1 MNVYILVLICT
12 SITFFATAL
21 GSALVFLIKEMNENI
36 EKICLGLASGIMISA
51 SIFSLLLPALED
63 SSCLSVIISVLL
75 GGLLILIMDK
85 IFSHKNAT
93 PQKKSM
99 FFLAVTLHNV
109 PEGMA
114 VGLACALAYQLN
126 SAVTL
131 ASAVALAIGI
141 AIQNIPE
148 GTAVSI
154 AMLEQKKTRMQ
165 AFLYGLFSGIVEP
178 IAGILMAI
186 LSHKL
191 ATFMPFFLSLAAG
204 TMFYVVVDELI
215 PNSKS
220 EKNNSGVLSFMVGFV
235 IMMYLDVILG

>member
-1 MNVYILVLICT
+1 MNVYLLVILCT
-12 SITFFATAL
+12 AITFFATAL
-21 GSALVFLIKEMNENI
+21 GSALVFLIKEMNENV

-63 SSCLSVIISVLL
+63 SSCLSVIVSVLL
-75 GGLLILIMDK
+75 GGIFILIMDK
-85 IFSHKNAT
+85 LFSHKKSST
-93 PQKKSM
+93 QRQSM
-99 FFLAVTLHNV
+99 FFLAVTLHNI

-114 VGLACALAYQLN
+114 VGLACALAYQAN

-154 AMLEQKKTRMQ
+154 AMLEQKKTRIQ

-178 IAGILMAI
+178 IAGILMAV

-191 ATFMPFFLSLAAG
+191 ASLMPFFLSLAAG

-220 EKNNSGVLSFMVGFV
+220 KKNNSGVLSFMVGFV